1 MISAVDK
8 DGNGE
13 IDFDEFIE
21 MMSEKINSYEDEEQ
35 MIRETFKVFDKD
47 GDGYI
52 DAQEL
57 YQVMQ
62 SLDDE
67 PLTQED
73 VCLSFP

>member
-1 MISAVDK
+1 
-8 DGNGE
+8 
-13 IDFDEFIE
+13 

-62 SLDDE
+62 SHDDE

-73 VCLSFP
+73 VCLF